1 MKGMILADAIGGIS
15 DRFLQESL
23 DAAEG
28 KTEGMSRSGAIRRFF
43 LVAAVIC
50 CFLLLSAFAVKL
62 FSPLNGDALT
72 LEGTYLGDGIVSIRV
87 ENRSSRDLRFQPQVK
102 LIKWL
107 GEEEVPQLGSPP
119 VFSNEEIPAAA
130 TQVMTVDLSG
140 VYDIELLE
148 ASHPW
153 QWYYLILTNRDFF
166 FGHEW
171 KCSINFGSWEPEP
184 VLTEGKNYTLDPVVL
199 ENIEEELRPYF
210 EDDYVGIFAA
220 NPMNYSYMQQA
231 QEYLLRCG
239 KQTVPLIEGGII
251 TMPLPDGV
259 IFDDTVPPEKQY
271 ALAGNT
277 SSVHDAFGKLVGA
290 TPSEKV
296 DIVQVYLPAYA
307 GSTDQSWTMD
317 LLYFASFERSGIGTS
332 GDHAFIHGQIVSFEE
347 LEPYKIYEDASV
359 VSYHVTH
366 LFYTDLRTYAENVY
380 AMETAGGN
388 TNVYFDEAVYARLEN
403 IAAYYAE
410 NLEVI
415 SLTEYLEDICPK
427 CAISGHGVTEQGV
440 EGLIESNKPIDKV
453 VFTVS
458 TELGEVLFRWEA
470 VPEEPYQYRL
480 DAAAEVSSHIQA
492 LSEGVYILDVSV
504 ELDSDVMRVF
514 SLWSQM
520 FTVGE
525 AQLPIP

>member
-23 DAAEG
+23 DADEG
-28 KTEGMSRSGAIRRFF
+28 KTEGMPRSGAIRRFF

-259 IFDDTVPPEKQY
+259 IFDDTVIGILHI
-271 ALAGNT
+271 A
-277 SSVHDAFGKLVGA
+277 
-290 TPSEKV
+290 
-296 DIVQVYLPAYA
+296 IV
-307 GSTDQSWTMD
+307 SN
-317 LLYFASFERSGIGTS
+317 
-332 GDHAFIHGQIVSFEE
+332 IHG
-347 LEPYKIYEDASV
+347 
-359 VSYHVTH
+359 
-366 LFYTDLRTYAENVY
+366 LRS
-380 AMETAGGN
+380 
-388 TNVYFDEAVYARLEN
+388 R
-403 IAAYYAE
+403 
-410 NLEVI
+410 
-415 SLTEYLEDICPK
+415 
-427 CAISGHGVTEQGV
+427 
-440 EGLIESNKPIDKV
+440 
-453 VFTVS
+453 
-458 TELGEVLFRWEA
+458 R
-470 VPEEPYQYRL
+470 
-480 DAAAEVSSHIQA
+480 
-492 LSEGVYILDVSV
+492 
-504 ELDSDVMRVF
+504 
-514 SLWSQM
+514 
-520 FTVGE
+520 
-525 AQLPIP
+525 